1 MIFFLFTDLQV
12 TLASAALT
20 ATVSRRSLRFPAG
33 SLAAGRHR
41 GGRRRSG
48 TQVVVVAPRPVSW
61 SGLVQ
66 RTRVVA
72 AVTVAGRTVPTAE
85 GATLAQAR
93 AFGTRLAFTFR
104 AYVDVQPCRLQHCS
118 FEKKERCTYE
128 IWMLILERVG
138 RTFSI
143 SFGC

>member
-1 MIFFLFTDLQV
+1 M
-12 TLASAALT
+12 
-20 ATVSRRSLRFPAG
+20 
-33 SLAAGRHR
+33 
-41 GGRRRSG
+41 
-48 TQVVVVAPRPVSW
+48 VVVVAPRPVSW

-85 GATLAQAR
+85 GVTLAQAR

-118 FEKKERCTYE
+118 FEKKRALYVRDLDVDFGACWKNFLHQF
-128 IWMLILERVG
+128 WMLICFSVVG
-138 RTFSI
+138 KNRRMCI
-143 SFGC
+143 KNFGTVILVLDFGAY